1 MPLDPK
7 NVIFRFQCYADGT
20 HNMSSELLPR
30 ANILKNKFVRTSQFD
45 RDFYF
50 NSEDMRL
57 ISQSKLKVINF
68 KDEDREKIRN
78 RVWRDIEF
86 LMK

>member
-1 MPLDPK
+1 
-7 NVIFRFQCYADGT
+7 
-20 HNMSSELLPR
+20 MSSELLPR
-30 ANILKNKFVRTSQFD
+30 VNILKNKFVTHEKFN

-57 ISQSKLKVINF
+57 ISQSKLGVINF
-68 KDEDREKIRN
+68 RTEDVDKVRN

-86 LMK
+86 LINQDSIMYNL